1 MESLVREIQ
10 VVFQKLMRNLNWE
23 YELED
28 FMDLTNES
36 LYFEIYLTLF
46 PTLEPTIAEIS
57 GIEEQVPGERIGYLI
72 EFLSTE
78 ILNLDLSHIRGD
90 PNNNLLLLQ

>member
-10 VVFQKLMRNLNWE
+10 IVFQKLMRNLNWD

-28 FMDLTNES
+28 LMDLTNES
-36 LYFEIYLTLF
+36 LYFEIYLILF
-46 PTLEPTIAEIS
+46 PTLEQTIAEIS
-57 GIEEQVPGERIGYLI
+57 AIEEEVPGERIGYLI

-78 ILNLDLSHIRGD
+78 ILHLDLSHIQGKE
-90 PNNNLLLLQ
+90 LS

>member
-10 VVFQKLMRNLNWE
+10 VVFQKLMRNLNWD

-57 GIEEQVPGERIGYLI
+57 AIEEQVPGERIGYLI
-72 EFLSTE
+72 EFLSSE

-90 PNNNLLLLQ
+90 WNYNMLL